1 MKTIKSEFIGTD
13 ATGKDFF
20 RVIIVSESSP
30 DSFPTSG
37 ADVDGVP
44 DTAGI
49 AAGSVLLTP
58 DGNSVLYTDGW
69 SEDGGGGGGGD
80 LVSVTLSPP
89 ISAAPELSSF
99 FPISYDSLTPEE
111 KRDGKVIR
119 LVPVGTLNVGDE
131 YSYTITP
138 GADWYVNK
146 GGGNFGEQG
155 EPVTLTAVVE
165 DDLDLPILEL
175 PVGVSNE
182 PTTTAEKIVVVNI
195 IYQELS

>member
-20 RVIIVSESSP
+20 RVIIVSESAP

-69 SEDGGGGGGGD
+69 QNTEALHITVDAEATMDKTWQEIKDAFDAGTTCLVDAPTWDPPIVNAPVTSVSIEDTD
-80 LVSVTLSPP
+80 YLVS
-89 ISAAPELSSF
+89 IDA
-99 FPISYDSLTPEE
+99 
-111 KRDGKVIR
+111 
-119 LVPVGTLNVGDE
+119 
-131 YSYTITP
+131 
-138 GADWYVNK
+138 
-146 GGGNFGEQG
+146 G
-155 EPVTLTAVVE
+155 EP
-165 DDLDLPILEL
+165 DDLWFVTNNANGH
-175 PVGVSNE
+175 PV
-182 PTTTAEKIVVVNI
+182 AD
-195 IYQELS
+195 